1 MKHRTG
7 RGSVTACLAVFTVG
21 LLASGCDWAQL
32 GFDPSHSGDNSG
44 DTTITP
50 ANVST
55 LTAHFSATD
64 GTTGPLTA
72 QSVVNGVLYATN
84 AGSLEAYS
92 ASGTTGCS
100 GSPTGCSPLW
110 SYSPGPLL
118 GNPAVVSGVVYAPTS
133 SGLDAFDAA
142 GHANCSGTPT
152 VCQPLWSASGTFG
165 TPTVSNGTVYVTT
178 SGTLEAFDASG
189 TTNCA
194 GSPKVCSP
202 VWTSSNAYSGTVT
215 VSGGI
220 AYALSFLGGTHG
232 GIVALDANGTKGC
245 SGSPKVCTPLWED
258 VTNYPVTGG
267 YAVVSGTALY
277 VDTFYSPGPRQFPS
291 SDIES
296 FDGNGVNGCSGT
308 PKVCSP
314 LWSDQTIALNTAPLA
329 GDGSEFQSVPISGF
343 GIYAVDPNGALEW
356 NAPNSNATA
365 IGGSVLY
372 GTDGGNVVAYDAGGN
387 AGCSGIPKIC
397 GSLWSAPG
405 TDAIIANGTLYVSAT
420 NSSGDG
426 EVVAYGLP

>member
-1 MKHRTG
+1 MKHMIG
-7 RGSVTACLAVFTVG
+7 RGSATACLAVLAIG
-21 LLASGCDWAQL
+21 ALASGCDWSQF
-32 GFDPSHSGDNSG
+32 GFSSGHNGDNSG

-64 GTTGPLTA
+64 GTAGAVTA
-72 QSVVNGVLYATN
+72 QAIVNGVLYASDPS
-84 AGSLEAYS
+84 GLEAFS
-92 ASGTTGCS
+92 ANGTTGCS

-110 SYSPGPLL
+110 SYSPGPLV
-118 GNPAVVSGVVYAPTS
+118 GSPAVVSGVVYVPTS

-142 GHANCSGTPT
+142 GHTNCSGTPT

-178 SGTLEAFDASG
+178 SGTLDAFDASG
-189 TTNCA
+189 ITNCA

-202 VWTSSNAYSGTVT
+202 VWTSSNTYGTVT

-220 AYALSFLGGTHG
+220 AYAPSFLGGTYG
-232 GIVALDANGTKGC
+232 GIVALDANGTNGC

-258 VTNYPVTGG
+258 LTNYPVTGG

-277 VDTFYSPGPRQFPS
+277 VNTFYSPGPRQVPH
-291 SDIES
+291 SDMES
-296 FDGNGVNGCSGT
+296 FDANGVNGCSGT

-314 LWSDQTIALNTAPLA
+314 LWSEGTLALNTVPLA
-329 GDGSEFQSVPISGF
+329 GDGSEFDSVPLSGF
-343 GIYAVDPNGALEW
+343 GIYAIDPNGALEW
-356 NAPNSNATA
+356 QAPDSTNATA

-372 GTDGGNVVAYDAGGN
+372 GTNGTDVHAYDAEGST
-387 AGCSGIPKIC
+387 GCSGFPKIC

-405 TDAIIANGTLYVSAT
+405 TGAIIANGTLYVSAT

>member
-1 MKHRTG
+1 MKHTMG
-7 RGSVTACLAVFTVG
+7 RRSVTVCLAVFAVG
-21 LLASGCDWAQL
+21 LLASGCDWYGL
-32 GFDPSHSGDNSG
+32 GFDSSHSGDNSG

-55 LTAHFSATD
+55 LVAKFSASD

-72 QSVVNGVLYATN
+72 QAAVNGVLYASN
-84 AGSLEAYS
+84 SGKLEAYS
-92 ASGTTGCS
+92 ANGTTGCS
-100 GSPTGCSPLW
+100 GSPVVCASLW
-110 SYSPGPLL
+110 SYAPGPV
-118 GNPAVVSGVVYAPTS
+118 GNLSVGGGVVYGSTS
-133 SGLDAFDAA
+133 SQLEAFDAA
-142 GHANCSGTPT
+142 GQTNCSGTPK

-202 VWTSSNAYSGTVT
+202 VWTSSNGYFETVT

-220 AYALSFLGGTHG
+220 AYAPSFLGGTHG
-232 GIVALDANGTKGC
+232 GIVALDANGTRGC

-267 YAVVSGTALY
+267 YAVVSGAALY
-277 VDTFYSPGPRQFPS
+277 VDTFYSPAPRQFS

-296 FDGNGVNGCSGT
+296 FDANGVNGCSGT
-308 PKVCSP
+308 PTVCSP
-314 LWSDQTIALNTAPLA
+314 LWSDPTLALNTVPLA
-329 GDGSEFQSVPISGF
+329 GDGSEFQSVPISGS
-343 GIYAVDPNGALEW
+343 GISALDPNGALEW
-356 NAPNSNATA
+356 NVPNSIAIA

-372 GTDGGNVVAYDAGGN
+372 GTDGAHVVAYDAGGN
-387 AGCSGIPKIC
+387 AGCSGSPKIC
-397 GSLWSAPG
+397 SSLWSAPG